1 MKDELL
7 IQNFKEVM
15 KSNLSIENFNILIN
29 NIKKVKIK
37 HKRNNDTDIIIA
49 TGNIDYKG
57 VITLYELDDI
67 TLYHELFHAAS
78 TYYDKKQDNEFSGF
92 HHHLRNPQKFIGLG
106 FNEGYTQLLTERY
119 FNNSQSRDSYVN
131 EVHYVKLIEKLI
143 GKEKMLS
150 LYFKSDLNNLIL
162 ELCKN
167 NSEEQVFEF
176 LTNMDLFIISNKI
189 RKDKVKQMQNGLP
202 SIEDLQFMEDMDKKI
217 YDTYISLNQFIIE
230 SYINKSYNDTSF
242 NITKED
248 LIQLMSEPL
257 SFNFKEYQID
267 VEGQV
272 NEYYNGSKKL

>member
-1 MKDELL
+1 MKAELL

-15 KSNLSIENFNILIN
+15 KKNLSMENYNILIN
-29 NIKKVKIK
+29 NIKKVKVK
-37 HKRNNDTDIIIA
+37 HKRNKDTDINIT
-49 TGNIDYKG
+49 TGNIDDKG
-57 VITLYELDDI
+57 IITLYEQDDI

-78 TYYDKKQDNEFSGF
+78 TYYDEKQDNSFSGF

-119 FNNSQSRDSYVN
+119 FNNSQSCDSYNN
-131 EVHYVKLIEKLI
+131 EVHYVKLIEILI
-143 GKEKMLS
+143 GKEKMLD

-202 SIEDLQFMEDMDKKI
+202 SIEDLQFMEDFDKKI

-230 SYINKSYNDTSF
+230 SYINKSYNAKF
-242 NITKED
+242 LLIRNI
-248 LIQLMSEPL
+248 L
-257 SFNFKEYQID
+257 S
-267 VEGQV
+267 
-272 NEYYNGSKKL
+272 KLNDAPIR